1 MNYFVFSGYIDVV
14 FLGFFDKWKLLFF
27 SFVISKNKLY
37 GCGVVDM
44 KIGIVVMLVVIEWII
59 VLLDKEKVFFW
70 WLIISDEEGEVE
82 WGFKWIVEYLVFK
95 NV

>member
-14 FLGFFDKWKLLFF
+14 FLGVFDKWKLLFF

-59 VLLDKEKVFFW
+59 DFLDGSKVFFW